1 MPEIKKVFVRGKMN
15 QDLDERLVPK
25 GEYREGQNI
34 QVSNS
39 EDDDV
44 GAIENVLGN
53 KLAYSTALANMG
65 DECIGY
71 HVDVANDRIFWFTT
85 NYSQESEAN
94 IINMPRATTG
104 TKMAIHMKVGD
115 QEPQMLV
122 NGTFLNFNKKF
133 LITGVNVIDNYL
145 YWTDNYNQP
154 RYIDINKADPQH
166 PNYEGAGYYNC
177 EEKISVAKIA
187 PYEGPLLN
195 QSNAGNAIGAIADGS
210 TLERDADVKSDFMQE
225 RFLRFAYRYKYDN
238 GQYSIISP
246 FTQSIFKPLN
256 NGELKHQRDQRNAT
270 TNEPDVP
277 ISTLDVVRK
286 TTLDIMQN
294 AYNKVTMRIPLPKLD
309 EFAGGANPGS
319 TYANDFNIDKV
330 EILLKESDGL
340 SVKMVDEI
348 QLSDIDVNYGS
359 YYQAINDT
367 DVTVDGALSNANS
380 TSNINLVIDET
391 AGALINGNTQTGN
404 TINIDNITGTIGVGN
419 RVLSS
424 SISATTVIKVRSKT
438 NTSVTLEDEDGNL
451 VANDFSLGGDNVVVK
466 FIPHI
471 GTGWI
476 LDNLST
482 SVTGTDGY
490 LYITGV
496 ALNGSNKPQISMN
509 KGITVSDGATLN
521 WKQVYW
527 RQHVEYIYKS
537 EKPYKVL
544 PEKQLIR
551 TSDKIPVRA
560 KAQEI
565 VGNRLVYGN
574 ITQGYDLPLDTNNR
588 KGIDYTVNNTVKSET
603 EYNANSGYFQHTKAI
618 YKYHNLKQR
627 RTYKVGIILSDKYGR
642 KSPVILSTNTNND
655 LSDTFTLPADI
666 ENKQVKFDS
675 DSNGSGDTYS
685 WSSNQEAIGRALAIT
700 FQDDYVVE
708 AAKAYI
714 KNTNPN
720 GWYSWRVVV
729 KQTEQD
735 YYNIYTNY
743 TANSWSNSGTTN
755 TTDAGPTTNKQL
767 IIGQQNTGTGGRSW
781 LTLHGDNI
789 NKVPRDV
796 DKEYDFE
803 REGLAGSEI
812 QLWPKVIPQDAAG
825 TSTSEHQSAGQ
836 EYIDVISIGTAVEQG
851 LYSGDDADL
860 GGSTEL
866 KAKRRIYNFVYN
878 SETNPLVAELPN
890 LKQEP
895 AGIDNIDI
903 STTTANSIDTDT
915 PFGLPGDGNIGVGE
929 TPQFSSSGLMVFE
942 TKPIESK
949 LDIFYETSTGGLIK
963 DLNDIIKNSPSS
975 GPSNIDLTGTKSF
988 PESSAVNTV
997 IGNVTATITTAAI
1010 TNVQITNAVDGN
1022 GNSYTSKFN
1031 INQSGSNW
1039 QLRTSDTFTFKNLTG
1054 KDTFTITLKVT
1065 QTGGLNTTSS
1075 IDVNVT
1081 NSNPTLASG
1090 SGPIVQGAGNG
1101 TIIGSVA
1108 ARNGSAD
1115 SGTAGQL
1122 FITPGGVTE
1131 PIGGSPVAGLTLDQ
1145 SPAGNIRLKT
1155 MVGYNEST
1163 LFGTGTSKAVTL
1175 NITDNGGATA
1185 SSTFNITLITST
1197 SIQGW
1202 AHATDACNE
1211 KCLGSA
1217 TTYYA
1222 VKGSATSAPT
1232 SMEIFVNNIIY
1243 TDQTQQNRLFAG
1255 GSGKFAFDSDGAEY
1269 NISNGVVQTG
1279 TQVCPAC

>member
-1 MPEIKKVFVRGKMN
+1 MPEIKKHFIRGKMN

-44 GAIENVLGN
+44 GAVENVLGN
-53 KLAYSTALANMG
+53 KLAYTTGLSNMG

-71 HVDVANDRIFWFTT
+71 HVDVANDRVFWFTT
-85 NYSQESEAN
+85 NYSQESQAN
-94 IINMPRATTG
+94 IINMPRASTG

-115 QEPQMLV
+115 QEPKTLV
-122 NGTFLNFNKKF
+122 SGIFLNFNKKF

-154 RYIDINKADPQH
+154 RYIDINKADSEH
-166 PNYEGAGYYNC
+166 RDYAGAGYYNC

-187 PYEGPLLN
+187 PYEAPLLN
-195 QSNAGNAIGAIADGS
+195 QSNTGVPTGAVADGT
-210 TLERDADVKSDFMQE
+210 TLERDTDVKSDFMQE

-246 FTQSIFKPLN
+246 FTQSVFRPLHD
-256 NGELKHQRDQRNAT
+256 GELEHARDQRNT
-270 TNEPDVP
+270 STDGLNNEPDVP
-277 ISTLDVVRK
+277 VSTLDVVRK

-294 AYNKVTMRIPLPKLD
+294 AYNKVTMRIPLPRLD

-319 TYANDFNIDKV
+319 TYANDFKIDKV

-340 SVKMVDEI
+340 SVKLIDEI

-367 DVTVDGALSNANS
+367 DVTVNGALSNANS
-380 TSNINLVIDET
+380 TTNVNLVIDQV
-391 AGALINGNTQTGN
+391 AGALVNGNAQSGN
-404 TINIDNITGTIGVGN
+404 TINIDNIVGTIGVGN

-424 SISATTVIKVRSKT
+424 SIGATTVIRVRSKT
-438 NTSVTLEDEDGNL
+438 NTSVTLEDESGNL
-451 VANDFSLGGDNVVVK
+451 VANDFSLGSDNAVVK
-466 FIPHI
+466 FIPYV

-496 ALNGSNKPQISMN
+496 SLNGSNLPQISMN
-509 KGITVSDGATLN
+509 KGITVADNATLN
-521 WKQVYW
+521 WKKVYW

-544 PEKQLIR
+544 PEKQLLR
-551 TSDKIPVRA
+551 VSDKIPVRA

-588 KGIDYTVNNTVKSET
+588 KGIDYTINSTVKGET
-603 EYNANSGYFQHTKAI
+603 EYNLKSGYLQQTKST

-627 RTYKVGIILSDKYGR
+627 RTYKVGIVLADKYGR

-666 ENKQVKFDS
+666 ENKQAKFNS
-675 DSNGSGDTYS
+675 AYS
-685 WSSNQEAIGRALAIT
+685 WSSNQEAIGKALAIT
-700 FQDDYVVE
+700 FQDDYIVE
-708 AAKAYI
+708 AAKAYT
-714 KNTNPN
+714 KDTNPN

-743 TANSWSNSGTTN
+743 TGNSWSNTGTTN

-767 IIGQQNTGTGGRSW
+767 IIGKQDTGTGGRSW

-796 DKEYDFE
+796 EKEYDFE

-812 QLWPKVIPQDAAG
+812 QLWPKVIPQDGAG

-851 LYSGDDADL
+851 LYSGSDADL

-878 SETNPLVAELPN
+878 PETNPLVAELPN
-890 LKQEP
+890 LKKEP
-895 AGIDNIDI
+895 VGIDNIDI
-903 STTTANSIDTDT
+903 GVTTSNNVDTDT
-915 PFGLPGDGNIGVGE
+915 PFGLPTDGNIGLGE
-929 TPQFSSSGLMVFE
+929 NPEFSSSGLMVFE

-963 DLNDIIKNSPSS
+963 DLNDIITSGPVS
-975 GPSNIDLTGTKSF
+975 GPSNITVSATTF
-988 PESSAVNTV
+988 PESSALNTV
-997 IGNVTATITTAAI
+997 IGNITATLTTASI
-1010 TNVQITNAVDGN
+1010 TNVQIVGVVDGN
-1022 GNSYTSKFN
+1022 GNSYSNTFN
-1031 INQSGSNW
+1031 INQSGGNW
-1039 QLRTSDTFTFKNLTG
+1039 QLRTDTLFSFKNNTG
-1054 KDTFTITLKVT
+1054 RDTFTITLKLT
-1065 QTGGLNTTSS
+1065 QTGGLHVTEA
-1075 IDVNVT
+1075 VNVSVT
-1081 NSNPTLASG
+1081 NSAPTINSG
-1090 SGPIVQGAGNG
+1090 SGSIIQNAPSG
-1101 TIIGSVA
+1101 TIIGTVQA
-1108 ARNGSAD
+1108 VNGSAD
-1115 SGTAGQL
+1115 SLNNKFFLTAGN
-1122 FITPGGVTE
+1122 VTE
-1131 PIGGSPVAGLTLDQ
+1131 PIGGSTITGLELDIN
-1145 SPAGNIRLKT
+1145 PIGTVRLKT
-1155 MVGYNEST
+1155 TSAYNQST
-1163 LFGTGTSKAVTL
+1163 IFGTGTSKSVKL
-1175 NITDNGGATA
+1175 NISDNGGLTDD
-1185 SSTFNITLITST
+1185 STFNITLLNST

-1202 AHATDACNE
+1202 AHATDACDV
-1211 KCLGSA
+1211 KCNQSA

-1222 VKGSATSAPT
+1222 IQGNANNAPT
-1232 SMEIFVNNIIY
+1232 SMDIYADNIIY
-1243 TDQTQQNRLFAG
+1243 TDQAQQNRLFAG
-1255 GSGKFAFDSDGAEY
+1255 TTGKFAFDSDGAEY
-1269 NISNGVVQTG
+1269 DISNGVVQTG
-1279 TQVCPAC
+1279 TQICPLC

>member
-53 KLAYSTALANMG
+53 KLAYTTGLSNMG

-71 HVDVANDRIFWFTT
+71 YVDVVNDRMFWFTT
-85 NYSQESEAN
+85 NYSEESEAN
-94 IINMPRATTG
+94 IINMPRATAG
-104 TKMAIHMKVGD
+104 KKMAIHMKKGD
-115 QEPQMLV
+115 QEPQTLV
-122 NGTFLNFNKKF
+122 SGLFLNFNKKF
-133 LITGVNVIDNYL
+133 LITGVNVIEDYL

-154 RYIDINKADPQH
+154 RYIDINKADSQH
-166 PNYEGAGYYNC
+166 PDYAGSGYYNC

-195 QSNAGNAIGAIADGS
+195 QSNAGNPDGS
-210 TLERDADVKSDFMQE
+210 AGDGTTLQRDTDVKSEFMQD

-256 NGELKHQRDQRNAT
+256 NGELKHQRDQRNTT

-294 AYNKVTMRIPLPKLD
+294 AYNKVTMRIPLPRLD

-340 SVKMVDEI
+340 AVKMVDEI
-348 QLSDIDVNYGS
+348 QLNDIDVNYGS
-359 YYQAINDT
+359 YYQAIRDT
-367 DVTVDGALSNANS
+367 NVTVDGALSNVNS
-380 TSNINLVIDET
+380 TTNINLVIDET
-391 AGALINGNTQTGN
+391 AGALINGASQTGN
-404 TINIDNITGTIGVGN
+404 TINIDNITGTIAVGN

-424 SISATTVIKVRSKT
+424 SINSTTVIRVRSKT
-438 NTSVTLEDEDGNL
+438 ATSVTLEDEDGNL
-451 VANDFSLGGDNVVVK
+451 VASDFNLGSDNAVVK
-466 FIPHI
+466 FIPYI
-471 GTGWI
+471 GTEWI

-482 SVTGTDGY
+482 SVTGTEGY

-509 KGITVSDGATLN
+509 KGITISDGATLN
-521 WKQVYW
+521 WKKVYW

-544 PEKQLIR
+544 PENQLLR
-551 TSDKIPVRA
+551 VSDKIPVRA

-565 VGNRLVYGN
+565 VGSRLVYGN
-574 ITQGYDLPLDTNNR
+574 ITQGYDLPLDTSNR
-588 KGIDYTVNNTVKSET
+588 KGINYTVNSTVKSET
-603 EYNANSGYFQHTKAI
+603 EYDANSGYLQHTKNV

-627 RTYKVGIILSDKYGR
+627 RTYKVGIVLSDKYGR

-666 ENKQVKFDS
+666 ENKQEKFDS
-675 DSNGSGDTYS
+675 NNDGTADTYS
-685 WSSNQEAIGRALAIT
+685 WSSNQEAIGKALSIT
-700 FQDDYVVE
+700 FQDDYIVE

-720 GWYSWRVVV
+720 GWYSWRIVV

-735 YYNIYTNY
+735 YYNIYANY
-743 TANSWSNSGTTN
+743 TANSWSNTASTE
-755 TTDAGPTTNKQL
+755 TTDAGPTTNKQ
-767 IIGQQNTGTGGRSW
+767 IIVGQTDTGTGGRSW

-803 REGLAGSEI
+803 REGLAGSDI
-812 QLWPKVIPQDAAG
+812 KLWPKVIPVDGAG
-825 TSTSEHQSAGQ
+825 TSTSVHSSAGQ
-836 EYIDVISIGTAVEQG
+836 EYIDVISIGTAIDQA
-851 LYSGDDADL
+851 LFSGSDADL

-866 KAKRRIYNFVYN
+866 KAKRRIYNFIYN
-878 SETNPLVAELPN
+878 PETNPLIAELPN
-890 LKQEP
+890 LKAEP
-895 AGIDNIDI
+895 VGIDNVDVNV
-903 STTTANSIDTDT
+903 TTANDNATDT
-915 PFGLPGDGNIGVGE
+915 PFGLPGNPNIGVGE

-949 LDIFYETSTGGLIK
+949 IDIFYETSTGGLIK
-963 DLNDIIKNSPSS
+963 DLNDIIAASPST
-975 GPSNIDLTGTKSF
+975 GPSNITISNSTF

-997 IGNVTATITTAAI
+997 IGNITATLTTASI

-1022 GNSYTSKFN
+1022 GNSYTSDFN
-1031 INQSGSNW
+1031 INQSGSDW
-1039 QLRTSDTFTFKNLTG
+1039 QLRTNDTFAFKNSTG
-1054 KDTFTITLKVT
+1054 RDTFTITLKLT
-1065 QTGGLNTTSS
+1065 QTGGLNVTESL
-1075 IDVNVT
+1075 DVNVT
-1081 NSNPTLASG
+1081 NSSPTINSG
-1090 SGPIVQGAGNG
+1090 SGSIIQNAPSG
-1101 TIIGSVA
+1101 TIIGTVTA
-1108 ARNGSAD
+1108 KNGSAD
-1115 SGTAGQL
+1115 TSQEKS
-1122 FITPGGVTE
+1122 FITPGNVTE
-1131 PIGGSPVAGLTLDQ
+1131 PIGGATITGLEIDQ
-1145 SPAGNIRLKT
+1145 SPNGVIRLKT
-1155 MVGYNEST
+1155 TSSYNQT
-1163 LFGTGTSKAVTL
+1163 TIIGTGTSKSVKL
-1175 NITDNGGATA
+1175 NISDNGGLTA
-1185 SSTFNITLITST
+1185 NSTFTITLLNST

-1202 AHATDACNE
+1202 AHSTDACNV
-1211 KCLGSA
+1211 KCNQNA

-1222 VKGSATSAPT
+1222 IQGNANNAPT
-1232 SMEIFVNNIIY
+1232 SMDIYTDNIIF

-1255 GSGKFAFDSDGAEY
+1255 TTGKFAFDSDGAEY
-1269 NISNGVVQTG
+1269 DINNGVVQTG
-1279 TQVCPAC
+1279 TQICPVC